1 MFMKHLIVLKSH
13 ATGCPREKKFNPFK
27 FKVTCK
33 LWHIIN
39 FTALNVSNYIMIFE
53 DTRSCT
59 HEKLIITC
67 DKFAICTQ
75 TLCFDTT
82 FIRSIDVGL

>member
-13 ATGCPREKKFNPFK
+13 AKAVQERNKFNPFK

-39 FTALNVSNYIMIFE
+39 FTALNVSNYIMIFKG
-53 DTRSCT
+53 TRSCT
-59 HEKLIITC
+59 HGE
-67 DKFAICTQ
+67 
-75 TLCFDTT
+75 
-82 FIRSIDVGL
+82 IDNNVR